1 MSPDHLT
8 GATVALAVASIVG
21 LARWVGASRA
31 REGAS
36 DATTSATAATLA
48 KIDAKP
54 DRVVDAI
61 GEMRVTATR
70 IETEHA
76 GTVDRITRA
85 EDRISAI
92 SARLDAIDA
101 KHTEARHA
109 QTAHLTTMVAE
120 IMRGAGDHAAS
131 R

>member
-1 MSPDHLT
+1 MSADHIT
-8 GATVALAVASIVG
+8 GATITLVIAAVIA

-36 DATTSATAATLA
+36 DVTTSATAATLA
-48 KIDAKP
+48 KIDAKL

-61 GEMRVTATR
+61 GEMRVTAAR

-76 GTVDRITRA
+76 GTVERITRS

-92 SARLDAIDA
+92 SARIDAIDA

-109 QTAHLTTMVAE
+109 QTSHLTTMIAE
-120 IMRGAGDHAAS
+120 MMRGDHAAP